1 MAFEGKGAY
10 RISENREIQNPYMGS
25 KMPTCGEIKEEL

>member
-1 MAFEGKGAY
+1 MAFDGNGAY
-10 RISENREIQNPYMGS
+10 RISNSKVAQKPCLNS